1 MEFTNITK
9 SMVAEIESLNTL
21 THGEEALKIVKELNL
36 LAIDLLAES
45 TKVEN
50 AVQRA
55 IESIEEASSQAED
68 IQYNAKEAKDE
79 LEDLEFA

>member
-9 SMVAEIESLNTL
+9 SIVAEIESLNTF
-21 THGEEALKIVKELNL
+21 THGEEALKIVKELNS

-55 IESIEEASSQAED
+55 VECMEEASSQADD
-68 IQYNAKEAKDE
+68 IQYNAKEAKEE
-79 LEDLEFA
+79 LEDLEFS

>member
-21 THGEEALKIVKELNL
+21 THGEEALKIVKELNS
-36 LAIDLLAES
+36 LAVDLLAES

-50 AVQRA
+50 AIQRA
-55 IESIEEASSQAED
+55 IESIEEASSQADD